1 MSQKI
6 QQIKK
11 GGKGMNQYI
20 FWLIILWLVDIAG
33 ILIMHKLEEDAW
45 WYPLYTTVI
54 LGAFAIFDLCHV
66 CSLYGIG

>member
-1 MSQKI
+1 
-6 QQIKK
+6 
-11 GGKGMNQYI
+11 MNQYI

-45 WYPLYTTVI
+45 WYPLYTTVM

>member
-1 MSQKI
+1 
-6 QQIKK
+6 
-11 GGKGMNQYI
+11 MNQYI

-54 LGAFAIFDLCHV
+54 LVALFLWMK
-66 CSLYGIG
+66 

>member
-1 MSQKI
+1 MSPKI

-11 GGKGMNQYI
+11 GGKSMNQYI
-20 FWLIILWLVDIAG
+20 FWLIILWLVDIVG

>member
-1 MSQKI
+1 MSPKI

-11 GGKGMNQYI
+11 GGKSMNQYI